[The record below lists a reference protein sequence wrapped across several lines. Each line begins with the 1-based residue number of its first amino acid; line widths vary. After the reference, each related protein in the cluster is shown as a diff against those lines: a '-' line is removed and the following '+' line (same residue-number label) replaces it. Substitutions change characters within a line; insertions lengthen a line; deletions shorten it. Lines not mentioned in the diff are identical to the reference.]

1 MLIDTHCHLWF
12 EHFDQDRKQCL
23 DRAASAGVTGFL
35 QVGTDLET
43 NERALALARCVDNM
57 KATVGVHPHD
67 AKSLDDAAVA
77 RLAEQ
82 AADSEVVA
90 LGEMGLDYFR
100 NHSPQDVQRE
110 AFRIQLRMATDLDLP
125 VVLHCRDAHADLL
138 KIINEEGIPRKG
150 VAHCYSGDMEW
161 LEQYLATGLYISIA
175 GPVTYK
181 KSDGLRAAAKA
192 CPADRLMVETDCP
205 YLTPEPNRGKRNEPA
220 YVRYTAEAVAKARGV
235 SLEELAELTTR
246 NAETLFGPLRG
257 N

>member
-1 MLIDTHCHLWF
+1 
-12 EHFDQDRKQCL
+12 
-23 DRAASAGVTGFL
+23 
-35 QVGTDLET
+35 LET

-77 RLAEQ
+77 QLAEQ
-82 AADSEVVA
+82 AADPEVVA

-110 AFRIQLRMATDLDLP
+110 AFRIQLRMASDLDLP

-138 KIINEEGIPRKG
+138 KIITEEGVPRRG

-181 KSDGLRAAAKA
+181 KNDGLRAAAKA